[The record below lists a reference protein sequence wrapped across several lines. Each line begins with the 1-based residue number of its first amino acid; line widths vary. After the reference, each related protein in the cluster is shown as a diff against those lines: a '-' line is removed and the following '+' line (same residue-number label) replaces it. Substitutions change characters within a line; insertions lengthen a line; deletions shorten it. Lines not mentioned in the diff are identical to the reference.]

1 MSAMT
6 VNDIIAKIEAKLICG
21 STDKEWNGVYV
32 GDLLSR
38 AMSHV
43 EADNLWITIM
53 PNTNTIAVASL
64 TEAAAVI
71 LAENVELPDEAIEA
85 ANTNGITVLTSV
97 LSAYELCVRI
107 HELSGNAV

>member
-1 MSAMT
+1 MT
-6 VNDIIAKIEAKLICG
+6 VNDISAKIKAKLICG
-21 STDKEWNGVYV
+21 SMDKEWNGVYV

-53 PNTNTIAVASL
+53 PNTNTVAVASL

-71 LAENVELPDEAIEA
+71 LAEDVELPDEAIEA
-85 ANTNGITVLTSV
+85 ANTNGITVLTSP
-97 LSAYELCVRI
+97 LSAYELCVS
-107 HELSGNAV
+107 LNDLASGSAV